1 MDLAL
6 LPLYPLGLL
15 IVLIGLLLGLL
26 GGGGSILLVPTL
38 VFLAGWSVQ
47 QAILS
52 ALIVVGITSLVAL
65 IGHARQKTV
74 CWKNGAVFG
83 ASGMIGAY
91 GGGHLAKELP
101 SDLLLL
107 LLAIMMIWTSL
118 SMLVSPRQ
126 RPTDIRRD
134 DQPACPT
141 RLNLPE
147 VLFDGFLV
155 GTMTGLIGVGGG
167 FVIVPALHLLGKL
180 PIRSAIGTS
189 LLVISMN
196 CVAAFFGISGEV
208 PVEAGLT
215 AMMTG
220 LAIIGALVGQA
231 FAQYAKQTIL
241 RRLFALMALAIAGT
255 LIQKELQSH
264 TQDAFSD
271 LWIQHRDFLK
281 GFLTALG
288 LMFLYWMRGLSHHRH
303 PNIANESRSLN

>member
-65 IGHARQKTV
+65 MGHARQKTV

-107 LLAIMMIWTSL
+107 LLAFMMIGTSL
-118 SMLVSPRQ
+118 SMLLSPRQ
-126 RPTDIRRD
+126 RPTDIRHD
-134 DQPACPT
+134 DHPACPT
-141 RLNLPE
+141 RLNLPA
-147 VLFDGFLV
+147 VLCDGFLV

-167 FVIVPALHLLGKL
+167 FVIVPALHLLGQL

-196 CVAAFFGISGEV
+196 CFAAFFGISGEI
-208 PVEAGLT
+208 PLEADLT

-220 LAIIGALVGQA
+220 LAILGALVGQA
-231 FAQYAKQTIL
+231 FAQQAKQTLL
-241 RRLFALMALAIAGT
+241 RRLFALMALVVAGM
-255 LIQKELQSH
+255 LIQKELSSH
-264 TQDAFSD
+264 SHDAFSD

-288 LMFLYWMRGLSHHRH
+288 LMFLYWIRGLFHQRH
-303 PNIANESRSLN
+303 PNIVKESKSLS